1 MLISRYYAI
10 NQQSLENKYDAL
22 AKCSKDLILTLLIH
36 YRVANYVKYLSQNK
50 LQIFENGKGNKE
62 DCEGVTVCEDS
73 LIKIL

>member
-10 NQQSLENKYDAL
+10 NQQSLENKYDAI

-36 YRVANYVKYLSQNK
+36 DRVANYVKYLSQNK
-50 LQIFENGKGNKE
+50 LQISGNGKDNNE
-62 DCEGVTVCEDS
+62 DCERVTVCKDS